1 MRIFG
6 DAGLLEEESGFAFG
20 YAGAGPRKNFPVE
33 NSNDCGGCAI
43 F

>member
-20 YAGAGPRKNFPVE
+20 YAGAGKIHPARVF
-33 NSNDCGGCAI
+33 
-43 F
+43 